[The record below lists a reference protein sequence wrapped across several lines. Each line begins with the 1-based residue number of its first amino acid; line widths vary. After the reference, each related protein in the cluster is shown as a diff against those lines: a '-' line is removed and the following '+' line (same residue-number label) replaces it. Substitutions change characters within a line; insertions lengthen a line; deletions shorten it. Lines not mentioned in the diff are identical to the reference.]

1 MRPCW
6 LYLKLQ
12 NVNTTL
18 QKCACSLLQKNSGQ
32 SQKKKTKFRASSTS
46 EWRRSSLLISW
57 AKRPCQR
64 KKNTRRD
71 VELPISTQNKKV
83 SYRLSPQIEQQG
95 REASLL
101 LGTCNGDSDGEVS
114 ASGKSTF
121 SDDEVAGYTSSM
133 ILTPS
138 RGNQSPVP
146 VVHTPMIYNVNST
159 QQVKILLAE

>member
-1 MRPCW
+1 LRPCW

-32 SQKKKTKFRASSTS
+32 SQKKKTKFKASSTS

-114 ASGKSTF
+114 ASGKSAF

>member
-1 MRPCW
+1 M
-6 LYLKLQ
+6 
-12 NVNTTL
+12 
-18 QKCACSLLQKNSGQ
+18 A
-32 SQKKKTKFRASSTS
+32 
-46 EWRRSSLLISW
+46 
-57 AKRPCQR
+57 
-64 KKNTRRD
+64 
-71 VELPISTQNKKV
+71 ISTQNKKV